1 MTDTEKKIEAMD
13 LINELKMYFKAIV
26 EARRTDK
33 TLCPTL
39 DRPTEFAIAESAKRE
54 IGKQVRLATEALEK
68 IAQFKGG
75 KG

>member
-26 EARRTDK
+26 EA
-33 TLCPTL
+33 
-39 DRPTEFAIAESAKRE
+39 KRE